1 MPATFAATF
10 DPNNILQLG
19 SARPVIGTAM
29 LGSAFGKI
37 KKLDIERT
45 GEDMELSDG
54 AGGLRGHVIKK
65 PGVTGSFEV
74 FFDAA
79 VTPPGLYNLL
89 TLPDIGVTVRVMT
102 GITIN
107 YDDGNERGL
116 SFTGQM
122 WDSLIGQAAYRLD
135 TATGLRYLLDI
146 GIPVPTATAG
156 SGQIVLDWPDVTDA
170 DSYKVQVSSDAG
182 VTWADLATP
191 TLSTYTH
198 TIASGTTRHYRI
210 AAVSTADGAGEYST
224 TVNATAAA

>member
-1 MPATFAATF
+1 MPAAFTATF

-29 LGSAFGKI
+29 LGSTFGKI
-37 KKLDIERT
+37 KKLDIERS

-54 AGGLRGHVIKK
+54 AGSLRGHIIKK
-65 PGVTGSFEV
+65 PGVSGDFEV
-74 FFDAA
+74 FFDAG
-79 VTPPGLYNLL
+79 VTPPGLYNLI
-89 TLPDIGVTVRVMT
+89 TLPDIAVTVRVMT
-102 GITIN
+102 GIKIT

-116 SFTGQM
+116 TFRGQM

-135 TATGLRYLLDI
+135 TATGLRFLLDI

-198 TIASGTTRHYRI
+198 TLTAGQTRHYRI